1 MLTPARLAVVF
12 GLLLVVLGLRA
23 HAGSLPLGTDT
34 RLVTSGELLATLAA
48 RERGYFNFT
57 DYAASPLRQ
66 VRLRLAA
73 ELRYGARLALVA
85 ELRTQNLDDVELTAL
100 YARLRPW
107 RRLDVQAGR
116 VPPVFG
122 GFSRR
127 GYGAGNVVVGLP
139 LGYQYLTTL
148 RADARPRSA
157 DALLRWRGGGWWPAY
172 APGAGPGLPLAQ
184 GDLWD
189 TGLQARLG
197 AGGAWEGALALT
209 QGSPSR
215 PRVRDDNDG
224 KAVSARVQRR
234 WGAGLTLGLS
244 AARGAYLARAAAGTQ
259 ADRQRAFAL
268 DAEFARGPW
277 VLRAELMRSDW
288 DAPTVQARA
297 LRAWVGSVEMR
308 LRLTPRLDL
317 GARAERLAF
326 ARVTGASL
334 SGTWDADVER
344 CEAVLAFRAHPRAQ
358 LKAGWQ
364 QNWRD
369 GGYVRSEGLALA
381 QFGVRF

>member
-1 MLTPARLAVVF
+1 
-12 GLLLVVLGLRA
+12 LL
-23 HAGSLPLGTDT
+23 
-34 RLVTSGELLATLAA
+34 
-48 RERGYFNFT
+48 F
-57 DYAASPLRQ
+57 
-66 VRLRLAA
+66 
-73 ELRYGARLALVA
+73 
-85 ELRTQNLDDVELTAL
+85 
-100 YARLRPW
+100 
-107 RRLDVQAGR
+107 
-116 VPPVFG
+116 
-122 GFSRR
+122 
-127 GYGAGNVVVGLP
+127 
-139 LGYQYLTTL
+139 
-148 RADARPRSA
+148 
-157 DALLRWRGGGWWPAY
+157 
-172 APGAGPGLPLAQ
+172 
-184 GDLWD
+184 
-189 TGLQARLG
+189 
-197 AGGAWEGALALT
+197 
-209 QGSPSR
+209 R
-215 PRVRDDNDG
+215 PRVGDDNDG

-244 AARGAYLARAAAGTQ
+244 AARAAYLARAAAGTQ